1 MTDAVAAQIA
11 RALSSP
17 EPYWFPG
24 LSKWLTQW
32 WSQTFRA
39 DPSGYGTSQFLGGPG
54 CLPRWLQELGTKGER
69 LTRLEVMA
77 SAVEARYQAQGLSFL
92 SPKEAASTPK
102 EIFHEALSTDAM
114 PASLLAS
121 VIELAKTTHLLRS
134 AGEGMDISHSDPVLP
149 FSVFVS
155 VPAVHERF
163 AVLRLA
169 EGFVHEAMHLQ
180 LSLIEQVVPMIRNNE
195 LTYFSPWR
203 DGHRA
208 VGGVLH
214 GLYVFVVI
222 HQWLTLQD
230 SSCAYA
236 QRRLPEIR
244 NEVEQLT
251 AFPDADGLTP
261 AGALF
266 ARGLVDSVL
275 SASIALIGTLPECE
289 ESSQSKKPLRWAYS

>member
-1 MTDAVAAQIA
+1 MTDAVAAQVA
-11 RALSSP
+11 CALSSP
-17 EPYWFPG
+17 KPCWFPG
-24 LSKWLTQW
+24 LSKWLTEW
-32 WSQTFRA
+32 WSQIFRA
-39 DPSGYGTSQFLGGPG
+39 DLSSYGTSRFLGGPG
-54 CLPRWLQELGTKGER
+54 CLPQWLQELGAKDER

-92 SPKEAASTPK
+92 SPQEVANTPK
-102 EIFHEALSTDAM
+102 KIFHEALSTDAM

-134 AGEGMDISHSDPVLP
+134 SGEGVDISHSDPALP

-155 VPAVHERF
+155 VPAAHERF
-163 AVLRLA
+163 AARRLA

-180 LSLIEQVVPMIRNNE
+180 LSLIEKVVPLIRDND

-214 GLYVFVVI
+214 GLYVFAVI
-222 HQWLTLQD
+222 HQWLTLQG
-230 SSCAYA
+230 SFCAYA

-244 NEVEQLT
+244 NEVEQLM
-251 AFPDADGLTP
+251 AFPEADGLTT
-261 AGALF
+261 AGAQF

-275 SASIALIGTLPECE
+275 SASI
-289 ESSQSKKPLRWAYS
+289 Q